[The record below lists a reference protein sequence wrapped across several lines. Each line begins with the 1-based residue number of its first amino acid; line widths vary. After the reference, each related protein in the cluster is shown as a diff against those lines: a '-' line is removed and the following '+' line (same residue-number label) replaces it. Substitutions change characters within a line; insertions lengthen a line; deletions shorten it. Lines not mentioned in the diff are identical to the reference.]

1 MEKKGKKNKRKIIK
15 VIVDIKTAAPL
26 LLANLPLRKIAVVS
40 DTLFSELYLIMRT
53 FSFYFAQ
60 LIVKIRPDEKLCF
73 SILVL
78 SPSSN

>member
-15 VIVDIKTAAPL
+15 VNVDIKTAAPL

-40 DTLFSELYLIMRT
+40 DALFSELYLIIRT

-60 LIVKIRPDEKLCF
+60 LIAKLR
-73 SILVL
+73 LD
-78 SPSSN
+78 